1 MLLDKNRNNPKI
13 KEYRPIFVNT
23 WLIML
28 QNYIDLRINDLYQLS
43 LKAKNKRI
51 VDEIK
56 DKQFD
61 YYNEGPGKLFKS
73 ILDFWQSTKSEIKK
87 LAILVPNNKLVDR
100 LKDHYIPKLIEIVI
114 FEQQFKSNN
123 SLMHFLKMLFRYD
136 EITFDNKKMDINDP
150 KLINMLPYIVK
161 VAEKFMNTS
170 FEYRDYA
177 LDFIKWIKCDI
188 PLTCDKH

>member
-73 ILDFWQSTKSEIKK
+73 ILDFW
-87 LAILVPNNKLVDR
+87 
-100 LKDHYIPKLIEIVI
+100 
-114 FEQQFKSNN
+114 
-123 SLMHFLKMLFRYD
+123 
-136 EITFDNKKMDINDP
+136 
-150 KLINMLPYIVK
+150 
-161 VAEKFMNTS
+161 
-170 FEYRDYA
+170 
-177 LDFIKWIKCDI
+177 
-188 PLTCDKH
+188 